1 MKHRPFGRTG
11 KTDDSTVPDRSCAIT
26 QSVPLNTPTSTAS
39 AASPVGVRDA
49 ETSTA
54 AGAKPAAERLLRICS
69 RLGCGDDAS
78 RVCRAASTARGT
90 PEAAAVAEP
99 DGDVAAVAWD
109 GTADTFSADAGASLT
124 EPEDMLG
131 EGAEH
136 ADIPISSGKTA
147 TASPTY
153 RRPRGRRSWEG
164 SREVTGTSSHTGSA
178 SKRPTRPRPRAGHRQ
193 GVVHRPRAGMR
204 LRVSGV
210 LDWAGVD
217 WG

>member
-26 QSVPLNTPTSTAS
+26 QSVPLSTPTSTAS

-54 AGAKPAAERLLRICS
+54 AGAKPAAERLARICS

-78 RVCRAASTARGT
+78 RVCRADSTARGT
-90 PEAAAVAEP
+90 LEPGAVADP
-99 DGDVAAVAWD
+99 DGDVAAVARD
-109 GTADTFSADAGASLT
+109 GTADTFSADAGAPLT
-124 EPEDMLG
+124 EPEDVLR

-136 ADIPISSGKTA
+136 ADIPISSGKTP

-164 SREVTGTSSHTGSA
+164 SGEVTGTSSHTGSG
-178 SKRPTRPRPRAGHRQ
+178 SRRPTRLRPRLGAGKE
-193 GVVHRPRAGMR
+193 VVHRPRAGMR
-204 LRVSGV
+204 LRFSGV